1 MTKKNRTLAGEIP
14 DTFANYFLGK
24 RKELRMS
31 AEKVAENVGC
41 SARSI
46 RRLEAGYDVSFKLS
60 TFKKM
65 SRLYNFD
72 LKIIDDGQKKD
83 IGVNTLTPSE
93 MQIDI
98 INSLKNL
105 DIDQLTIINNLIVQ
119 TKELDKSKEKGNEV
133 NESISNETVKIIRE
147 ITTLNSKQSAMLYDF
162 IHVMIKANV

>member
-1 MTKKNRTLAGEIP
+1 MSDAPQEIL
-14 DTFANYFLGK
+14 DVLWQNMMFHLSLVL
-24 RKELRMS
+24 LR
-31 AEKVAENVGC
+31 
-41 SARSI
+41 
-46 RRLEAGYDVSFKLS
+46 
-60 TFKKM
+60 M

-72 LKIIDDGQKKD
+72 LKIIDDNQKND
-83 IGVNTLTPSE
+83 IGVNTLTPSAI
-93 MQIDI
+93 QIDI